1 MRTED
6 CRNCHPNPDFA
17 ARGSS
22 TDVFVRPSI
31 AAWDETVNLVRF
43 AAAANFAIFT
53 SLGTATFQPLSAV
66 RAPTNSQ
73 QPNSQQPLT
82 LRWWRSMV
90 PFDSAP
96 ESVVSASVEDTN
108 HGCKWS
114 SPTALDF

>member
-1 MRTED
+1 MRTEN

-31 AAWDETVNLVRF
+31 AAYDETIKLVRF
-43 AAAANFAIFT
+43 AAPANFAILT
-53 SLGTATFQPLSAV
+53 SLGTTTFQPLPLSAV
-66 RAPTNSQ
+66 RAPTIAH
-73 QPNSQQPLT
+73 PLT
-82 LRWWRSMV
+82 VRWWRSMV

-114 SPTALDF
+114 SPTGLDF